1 MIEGEIY
8 QARQMRLVESE
19 QAQRY
24 EVVAPLI
31 ISLHVLGHQDRYSE
45 AQIHDAQERIQF
57 WGALSAAQPD
67 ERDFTQP

>member
-1 MIEGEIY
+1 MKEGEIY
-8 QARQMRLVESE
+8 QARQMRLVESPA
-19 QAQRY
+19 AQQY
-24 EVVAPLI
+24 AVVAPLI

-57 WGALSAAQPD
+57 WSALSAAQPD